1 MMWNFAAT
9 VSHYKATVMGE
20 IIPNERVN
28 KISCRGRRR
37 SAHNSRVIRIDMT
50 PMVDLGFLLVT
61 FFIFTTEI
69 SKPAVTNLYMPHDDD
84 STATPGS
91 RSLTTL
97 LGANNKVFYYFGTT
111 QRAISDKLIFE
122 TSYDEL
128 SGLGKIIRQKQ
139 NELEKIVAG
148 KELVVLIKSGTHAS
162 YKNVVDALDEML
174 INNVKHYALSDPDP
188 QESVYLDRY

>member
-1 MMWNFAAT
+1 M
-9 VSHYKATVMGE
+9 
-20 IIPNERVN
+20 IQQ
-28 KISCRGRRR
+28 
-37 SAHNSRVIRIDMT
+37 
-50 PMVDLGFLLVT
+50 
-61 FFIFTTEI
+61 
-69 SKPAVTNLYMPHDDD
+69 PHR
-84 STATPGS
+84 S

-111 QRAISDKLIFE
+111 QPAISDKLIFE

-148 KELVVLIKSGTHAS
+148 KELVVLIKAGTHAS

-174 INNVKHYALSDPDP
+174 INKLKHYALSDPDA
-188 QESVYLDRY
+188 QESAYLDRY